1 MQVETTRPMRDLSI
15 DEKREVLLDARFMT
29 TKEVCEK
36 YNITK
41 GVFHH
46 IKFFYGE
53 KSTAKQ
59 RGYFHNDI
67 LKGTSDPRVE
77 KIRKCRQQG
86 MNSGEVAEKLRIPL
100 EAVNKIWPTIKI

>member
-1 MQVETTRPMRDLSI
+1 METLTRPMRDLSI
-15 DEKREVLLDARFMT
+15 DEKREVLLDSRFMNT
-29 TKEVCEK
+29 RDICEK

-59 RGYFHNDI
+59 RGYFHKDI
-67 LKGTSDPRVE
+67 LKDVNDPRVE
-77 KIRKCRQQG
+77 KIRKCRKEG